1 MDERINNTEHSC
13 SQLGIVLR
21 IFGSTYLFEVIT
33 NDLHVNKGRSRW
45 GEKHIMRSLESYIQ
59 PLSMRSSG
67 SLRQDL

>member
-33 NDLHVNKGRSRW
+33 NDLHVNKGRSR
-45 GEKHIMRSLESYIQ
+45 
-59 PLSMRSSG
+59 
-67 SLRQDL
+67 